1 MQLRG
6 SITALATPFDAD
18 SQLDLGAL
26 VGLIERQIAAGTRG
40 LVIAGSTGEAAM
52 LEDDEFERLL
62 RSAVQHVA
70 GRIPLLAG
78 CGLSGTAR
86 TVAQVQRA
94 KRCGIDIA
102 LVVTPPYVRPTQAG
116 LVAHFSCVAEHGGL
130 PVVLYNV
137 PSRSGGD
144 LLPATVQ
151 ILAALPTIIGIKEAL
166 PDAERMREL
175 LALRGPGF
183 AVLSGDDPTAMR
195 AMLEG
200 ADGVISVASNVIPA
214 VFARLC
220 ELALSGQ
227 ASAAADVD
235 RQLQGLYASLA
246 VAPNPIPL
254 KAILAQLSLCED
266 VVRLPL
272 LPLPP
277 ELRGGLSEMIAA
289 VSALEDGSSA

>member
-1 MQLRG
+1 VQLRG
-6 SITALATPFDAD
+6 SITALATPFVAD
-18 SQLDLGAL
+18 GQLDLGAL
-26 VGLIERQIAAGTRG
+26 AGLIERQIAGGSSG

-62 RSAVQHVA
+62 RAAVQQVA
-70 GRIPLLAG
+70 GRIPVLAG

-94 KRCGIDIA
+94 KACGIDIA

-116 LVAHFSCVAEHGGL
+116 LVAHFTCVAEQGGL

-151 ILAALPTIIGIKEAL
+151 TLAALPTIIGIKEAL
-166 PDAERMREL
+166 PDEQRMQEL
-175 LALRGPGF
+175 LPLRGPGF
-183 AVLSGDDPTAMR
+183 AVLSGDDPTAVR
-195 AMLEG
+195 AMLAG

-214 VFARLC
+214 LFARLC
-220 ELALSGQ
+220 QLALDGQ
-227 ASAAADVD
+227 ASAALDLD
-235 RQLQGLYASLA
+235 RQLQGLYEGLA

-254 KAILAQLSLCED
+254 KAILAQLSLCAD

-289 VSALEDGSSA
+289 VSALEDGLSG

>member
-62 RSAVQHVA
+62 RSAVQHVG

-220 ELALSGQ
+220 ELALSGE